1 MKNADKIRKHQ
12 SQRVSQRMNYLVI
25 LRRHALL
32 VAGVGQPRVHVRHHL
47 DLQILDQLQ
56 LVGVEAGQSRW
67 SCRHSSIEF
76 KVLKHKNRNKT
87 VFSLTRFSFSVFG
100 DQLLLDLLLDGF
112 SCSHLIL
119 PLRDGDVTREDEGGD
134 AAEDERSPGA
144 RKLIRTDTQ
153 LFSAP
158 TRLNKNAASMCLAF

>member
-1 MKNADKIRKHQ
+1 
-12 SQRVSQRMNYLVI
+12 MNYLVI

-47 DLQILDQLQ
+47 DLQILYQIQ
-56 LVGVEAGQSRW
+56 LVGVESGQSGW

-76 KVLKHKNRNKT
+76 KVLKHKKKT
-87 VFSLTRFSFSVFG
+87 KCFSLTRFSFSVFG

-119 PLRDGDVTREDEGGD
+119 SLRDGDVTREDEGGD

-144 RKLIRTDTQ
+144 RRLIRTDTQ
-153 LFSAP
+153 LFSAL
-158 TRLNKNAASMCLAF
+158 TTVSTTHQLKQERSLAF